1 MSLLDLGGM
10 PAMPAT
16 HDRLRPEAFRRHGPV
31 WPGIHLLESCVT
43 ASPDTDTIVVPA
55 ASALPA
61 EAAAAK
67 PPRTRDDVVKAAF
80 QYRDALLSYS
90 YAMLRSWTLAEDVVQ
105 EAYLVVM
112 NKWQDLKDEGGIF
125 LWVRQI
131 VHFKTLEAIRARG
144 RETSTP
150 DQELLDLV
158 EQAVKENLDDHYAE
172 RQRMMSTSL
181 RTCMSRLNTF
191 NVDLLAGFYWKQES
205 CETLAD
211 RHGRSVNAIR
221 LMLSRLRD
229 KLRTCLS
236 KRLEAQGI
244 RP

>member
-1 MSLLDLGGM
+1 VVAPNLANALQARGIGRHAVA
-10 PAMPAT
+10 PAGINSWSPTVQNHSEPIVHEAAQ
-16 HDRLRPEAFRRHGPV
+16 PEA
-31 WPGIHLLESCVT
+31 
-43 ASPDTDTIVVPA
+43 
-55 ASALPA
+55 A
-61 EAAAAK
+61 EAPAK
-67 PPRTRDDVVKAAF
+67 PRTRDDVVKAAF

-90 YAMLRSWTLAEDVVQ
+90 YAMLRNWTLAEDVVQ

-112 NKWQDLKDEGGIF
+112 NKWQDLKDDAGIF

-131 VHFKTLEAIRARG
+131 VHFKTLEAIRSRG

-158 EQAVKENLDDHYAE
+158 EQAVKENLDDHNAE
-172 RQRMMSTSL
+172 RQRLMGVSL
-181 RTCMSRLNTF
+181 RECMARLNEF

-229 KLRTCLS
+229 KLRNCLS
-236 KRLEAQGI
+236 KRLESQGI

>member
-1 MSLLDLGGM
+1 VS
-10 PAMPAT
+10 
-16 HDRLRPEAFRRHGPV
+16 
-31 WPGIHLLESCVT
+31 
-43 ASPDTDTIVVPA
+43 ASPDTDSFVAPAAVPA
-55 ASALPA
+55 PA
-61 EAAAAK
+61 GVEPSAAAPLENK
-67 PPRTRDDVVKAAF
+67 PRTRDDVVKAAF

-158 EQAVKENLDDHYAE
+158 EQAVKENLDDHHAE

-181 RTCMSRLNTF
+181 RDCMSRLNTF

>member
-1 MSLLDLGGM
+1 M
-10 PAMPAT
+10 
-16 HDRLRPEAFRRHGPV
+16 
-31 WPGIHLLESCVT
+31 T
-43 ASPDTDTIVVPA
+43 ASPDTDTFVAPA
-55 ASALPA
+55 ASAATPDAPA
-61 EAAAAK
+61 ASVDAPAALAASSPADLVADGK
-67 PPRTRDDVVKAAF
+67 PRTRDDVVKAAF

-158 EQAVKENLDDHYAE
+158 EQAVKENLDDHHAE

-181 RTCMSRLNTF
+181 RDCMSRLNTF

>member
-1 MSLLDLGGM
+1 M
-10 PAMPAT
+10 
-16 HDRLRPEAFRRHGPV
+16 
-31 WPGIHLLESCVT
+31 T
-43 ASPDTDTIVVPA
+43 ASPDTDTFVAPA
-55 ASALPA
+55 ASAATPDAPA
-61 EAAAAK
+61 ASVDASAASAASVPTGPVADGK
-67 PPRTRDDVVKAAF
+67 PRTRDDVVKAAF

-158 EQAVKENLDDHYAE
+158 EHAVKENLDDHFAE

-181 RTCMSRLNTF
+181 RDCMSRLNTF

>member
-1 MSLLDLGGM
+1 MLNTFRWAREIRSTEELNLPGEGKAAANLK
-10 PAMPAT
+10 PAELSA
-16 HDRLRPEAFRRHGPV
+16 
-31 WPGIHLLESCVT
+31 ES
-43 ASPDTDTIVVPA
+43 PA
-55 ASALPA
+55 ASPA
-61 EAAAAK
+61 DAK
-67 PPRTRDDVVKAAF
+67 PRTRDDVVKAAF

-158 EQAVKENLDDHYAE
+158 EHAVKENLDDHFAE
-172 RQRMMSTSL
+172 RQRLMGVSL
-181 RTCMSRLNTF
+181 RDCMARLNTF

-229 KLRTCLS
+229 KLRTCLA

>member
-1 MSLLDLGGM
+1 M
-10 PAMPAT
+10 A
-16 HDRLRPEAFRRHGPV
+16 
-31 WPGIHLLESCVT
+31 
-43 ASPDTDTIVVPA
+43 ASPDTDTIIAPT
-55 ASALPA
+55 
-61 EAAAAK
+61 AAAANLK
-67 PPRTRDDVVKAAF
+67 PAELSAESPADAKPRTRDDVVKAAF

-158 EQAVKENLDDHYAE
+158 EQAVKENLDDHFAE
-172 RQRMMSTSL
+172 RQRLMGHL
-181 RTCMSRLNTF
+181 AARLH
-191 NVDLLAGFYWKQES
+191 VAPEYLQCRSARRLL
-205 CETLAD
+205 
-211 RHGRSVNAIR
+211 
-221 LMLSRLRD
+221 
-229 KLRTCLS
+229 
-236 KRLEAQGI
+236 LEAGVL
-244 RP
+244 

>member
-1 MSLLDLGGM
+1 VEHRVVEPSTDNI
-10 PAMPAT
+10 PA
-16 HDRLRPEAFRRHGPV
+16 
-31 WPGIHLLESCVT
+31 PG
-43 ASPDTDTIVVPA
+43 AVPA
-55 ASALPA
+55 QAESSPA
-61 EAAAAK
+61 PAPLTADGK
-67 PPRTRDDVVKAAF
+67 PRTRDDVVKAAF

-112 NKWQDLKDEGGIF
+112 NKWQDLKDEGGVF

-158 EQAVKENLDDHYAE
+158 EHAVKENLDDQFAE
-172 RQRMMSTSL
+172 RQRLMGVSL
-181 RTCMSRLNTF
+181 RDCMSRLNTF

-229 KLRTCLS
+229 KLRNCLS

>member
-1 MSLLDLGGM
+1 MTTTPSSEPD
-10 PAMPAT
+10 PARQIANG
-16 HDRLRPEAFRRHGPV
+16 L
-31 WPGIHLLESCVT
+31 S
-43 ASPDTDTIVVPA
+43 
-55 ASALPA
+55 SAQA
-61 EAAAAK
+61 GSTQAGSTQDSAAK
-67 PPRTRDDVVKAAF
+67 LHSRDDVVKAAF

-90 YAMLRSWTLAEDVVQ
+90 YAMLRNWTLAEDVVQ

-112 NKWQDLKDEGGIF
+112 NKWQDLTNEQGIF

-131 VHFKTLEAIRARG
+131 VHFKTLEAIRTRG

-150 DQELLDLV
+150 DQDLLDLV
-158 EQAVKENLDDHYAE
+158 EQAMKENLNDHFAE
-172 RQRMMSTSL
+172 QQRQMSVSL
-181 RTCMSRLNTF
+181 RECMSRLNQF
-191 NVDLLAGFYWKQES
+191 NLNLLAGFYWQQES

-236 KRLEAQGI
+236 KRLERQGI

>member
-1 MSLLDLGGM
+1 V
-10 PAMPAT
+10 A
-16 HDRLRPEAFRRHGPV
+16 E
-31 WPGIHLLESCVT
+31 
-43 ASPDTDTIVVPA
+43 SPDTDVA
-55 ASALPA
+55 ADAVASPSAGTTPSAVSAGA
-61 EAAAAK
+61 EGK
-67 PPRTRDDVVKAAF
+67 PRTRDDVVKAAF

-90 YAMLRSWTLAEDVVQ
+90 YSMLRSWTLAEDVVQ

-112 NKWQDLKDEGGIF
+112 NKWQDLKDEAGIF

-131 VHFKTLEAIRARG
+131 VHFKTLEAIRSRG

-158 EQAVKENLDDHYAE
+158 EQAVKENLDGHQAE
-172 RQRMMSTSL
+172 RQRLMSVSL
-181 RTCMSRLNTF
+181 RDCMSRLNEF
-191 NVDLLAGFYWKQES
+191 NIDLLAGFYWKQES
-205 CETLAD
+205 CEALAD

>member
-1 MSLLDLGGM
+1 M
-10 PAMPAT
+10 A
-16 HDRLRPEAFRRHGPV
+16 
-31 WPGIHLLESCVT
+31 
-43 ASPDTDTIVVPA
+43 ASPDTDTIIAPT
-55 ASALPA
+55 
-61 EAAAAK
+61 AAAANLK
-67 PPRTRDDVVKAAF
+67 PAELSAESPADAKPRTRDDVVKAAF

-158 EQAVKENLDDHYAE
+158 EQAVKENLDDHFAE
-172 RQRMMSTSL
+172 RQRLMGTSL
-181 RTCMSRLNTF
+181 RDCMSRLNTF

-229 KLRTCLS
+229 KLRTCLT

>member
-1 MSLLDLGGM
+1 VSAAHSTPSG
-10 PAMPAT
+10 
-16 HDRLRPEAFRRHGPV
+16 
-31 WPGIHLLESCVT
+31 
-43 ASPDTDTIVVPA
+43 ASPDRANAV
-55 ASALPA
+55 ASAPPLA
-61 EAAAAK
+61 ERTAAVGSGAGTQASTEK
-67 PPRTRDDVVKAAF
+67 VTLRSRDDVVKAAF
-80 QYRDALLSYS
+80 QYRDALLSYA
-90 YAMLRSWTLAEDVVQ
+90 YGMLRNWNLAEDVVQ

-112 NKWQDLKDEGGIF
+112 NKWQDLTNETGIF

-131 VHFKTLEAIRARG
+131 VHFKTLEAIRTRG

-158 EQAVKENLDDHYAE
+158 EHAMKENLDDHQAE
-172 RQRMMSTSL
+172 QQRLMSMSL
-181 RTCMSRLNTF
+181 RECMSRLNQF
-191 NVDLLAGFYWKQES
+191 NLNLLAGFYWQQES

-236 KRLEAQGI
+236 KRLESQGI